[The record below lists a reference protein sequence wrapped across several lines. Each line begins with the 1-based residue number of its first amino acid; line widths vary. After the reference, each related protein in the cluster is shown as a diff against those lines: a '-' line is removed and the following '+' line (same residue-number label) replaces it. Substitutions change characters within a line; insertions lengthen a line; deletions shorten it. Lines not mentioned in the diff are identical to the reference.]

1 MRKNMS
7 KALAVSLS
15 IALAAGN
22 TPIGTRYVSAQ
33 ENPAVWEAQ
42 TTAEGEAVTS
52 GQSVE
57 EDTGTNVGG
66 ETEETTEVSSE
77 KKEDTS
83 GTVTTENKTED
94 LQGATTE
101 GKSETSTTEGAEEA
115 STETQPEETEQPEE
129 EPVVSFTQGEDTTN
143 YRNFKEAW
151 ETASVTGGTL
161 TLCQN
166 VEASELLEASS
177 DITLNLNGYE
187 LSGSI
192 EVTAGTLYVTD
203 TSENGGGLLF
213 NPSGT
218 AVAVTGGALDIA
230 NARITG
236 TDSVINITGGALN
249 ITNAQ
254 ITGKDSA
261 INVYNGTAG
270 SK

>member
-94 LQGATTE
+94 LQGVTTE
-101 GKSETSTTEGAEEA
+101 GKSETSTTEGRGKH
-115 STETQPEETEQPEE
+115 SPKKQNNRKKNQSFHLHRVRTQQII
-129 EPVVSFTQGEDTTN
+129 
-143 YRNFKEAW
+143 
-151 ETASVTGGTL
+151 GTL
-161 TLCQN
+161 KKLGI
-166 VEASELLEASS
+166 SH
-177 DITLNLNGYE
+177 
-187 LSGSI
+187 
-192 EVTAGTLYVTD
+192 
-203 TSENGGGLLF
+203 
-213 NPSGT
+213 P
-218 AVAVTGGALDIA
+218 
-230 NARITG
+230 
-236 TDSVINITGGALN
+236 
-249 ITNAQ
+249 
-254 ITGKDSA
+254 
-261 INVYNGTAG
+261 
-270 SK
+270 